1 MAEPPAA
8 RGGGEHHG
16 LLPGE
21 PPAGGSIEEAQLWV
35 STYRQLHEIESAAL
49 ETMEAVMSN
58 ADEYVRDELERTNK
72 TMLANDVDHFARR
85 LVLWE
90 RRLAELSEGR
100 RPPEPPIS
108 P

>member
-1 MAEPPAA
+1 MAEPPRAP
-8 RGGGEHHG
+8 GTGEHRG
-16 LLPGE
+16 LLPNE

-35 STYRQLHEIESAAL
+35 RTYRQLHEIESAAL

-58 ADEYVRDELERTNK
+58 ADDYVREELERTNK

-90 RRLAELSEGR
+90 RRLAELSEG
-100 RPPEPPIS
+100 
-108 P
+108 